1 MSNVN
6 NGIVYSSY
14 GRNSRVYVKW
24 TIAETD
30 VINNEWEIDWEAGIV
45 VEKNDYWYSNAVKIN
60 SIYIGGG
67 DSLGSGT
74 YSNIIG
80 TGTYK
85 KLSGTKRIK
94 ANEDGSKNIAV
105 SISGWFYSYGNV
117 QGNAN
122 FDLTP
127 IPRKATLVTAPNFN
141 DKSVPSITY
150 SNPAG
155 NAVTALEAAI
165 YNDSGTQSYVP
176 YRDISK
182 TGSSYAF
189 NLTDTERTNL
199 TRAVQEGNSVPIR
212 FYIRTTLGE
221 NTYLSYLDRT
231 FTINDANPIVSGS
244 VVDTNEKT
252 IALTGDE
259 NKLVRYF
266 SNAKATMAAE
276 AQKGAA
282 LDESLYIIRNGNAT
296 GYGTEYTFNNVEDYM
311 FVFSAEDT
319 RGNVGSDTVYTSMVD
334 YVIPTCNIKQF
345 RPDALGNV
353 RLICNGSVFIGNF
366 GAEYNDFTVKYRYA
380 VAGTA
385 FKDNWT
391 NMSVISQTCAYSADA
406 EFQIEDFDV
415 DKYYSFEIKIEDK
428 LTSAVAT
435 ESSFR
440 AIPSFHWGEN
450 DFVFEVPVEFKS
462 GTSGASI
469 GNTVEGDLNVTGNL
483 RLKGDGNYGNALL
496 FGDGTYCYIIEPND
510 DELMIHAK
518 KLHFDVSG
526 GVYVDGYAIPILD
539 KGVWTPALNSS
550 VISSYTTQYGWYSK
564 MGQSVTIGFYIKAT
578 CKSGYSSTA
587 ISISGMPFT
596 PLYSAAG
603 GGMCSGAYVSGGF
616 NFQCFVADTSKSI
629 TTRVQSCNHTTQ
641 TNLSTSASGCW
652 YPSGGGEIT
661 LSGTISF
668 IANT

>member
-1 MSNVN
+1 MANVN
-6 NGIVYSSY
+6 SGTVYSSY

-30 VINNEWEIDWEAGIV
+30 VINNEWKIDWEAGIV

-67 DSLGSGT
+67 ESLGSGT

-127 IPRKATLVTAPNFN
+127 IPRKATLISATNFN
-141 DKSVPSITY
+141 DTANPSINY

-155 NAVTALEAAI
+155 DKVTKLEAAI

-176 YRDISK
+176 YQPISK
-182 TGSSYAF
+182 TGASHMF
-189 NLTDTERTNL
+189 DLTDEERGNL
-199 TRAVQEGNSVPIR
+199 IRATQERNSIPIR

-221 NTYLSYLDRT
+221 ATYLSYLDRT
-231 FTINDANPIVSGS
+231 FSINEANPIVNGS

-252 IALTGDE
+252 ITLTGDE

-266 SNAKATMAAE
+266 SNAKATMTAE
-276 AQKGAA
+276 AQKGAV

-296 GYGTEYTFNNVEDYM
+296 GYGTEYTFNNIESNE
-311 FVFSAEDT
+311 FLFSAEDT
-319 RGNVGSDTVYTSMVD
+319 RGNIGSDTVYTTMVD
-334 YVIPTCNIKQF
+334 YVKLTCNMASN
-345 RPDALGNV
+345 RPDALGNMFV
-353 RLICNGSVFIGNF
+353 YCLGNYFNGSF
-366 GAEYNDFTVKYRYA
+366 GAVNNTLTVQYRYA
-380 VAGTA
+380 VTGDDFSDWADMTVNIDG
-385 FKDNWT
+385 N
-391 NMSVISQTCAYSADA
+391 SYSATA
-406 EFQIEDFDV
+406 DFV
-415 DKYYSFEIKIEDK
+415 IPNFNESLYYSFETRAIDK
-428 LTSAVAT
+428 LD
-435 ESSFR
+435 EISSDASPVR
-440 AIPSFHWGEN
+440 TVPMFHWGEN
-450 DFVFEVPVEFKS
+450 DFVFEVPVEFKAGSS
-462 GTSGASI
+462 GSSSG
-469 GNTVEGDLNVTGNL
+469 NKVEGDLNVTGNL
-483 RLKGDGNYGNALL
+483 RLKGDGNYGNTLL
-496 FGDGTYCYIIEPND
+496 FGDGTYCYISEPED
-510 DELMIHAK
+510 DVMHIKASRIDLNAN
-518 KLHFDVSG
+518 
-526 GVYVDGYAIPILD
+526 GVYVYGYPIPVLE

-596 PLYSAAG
+596 PLHSAAG

-668 IANT
+668 IANS